1 MELTD
6 KQIIAFAGH
15 RSESWRYDLLNL
27 QDQKIG
33 ELDGVTGATFEFS
46 VASTIR
52 SGGSMECRATDIDW
66 LKVRIQP
73 WHTMVAEGETVTWP
87 IGVFIPASPG
97 IKYAGDGVNRA
108 IDLYDKLQIL
118 DQDRIESTFSVAP
131 GVVVTTQ
138 IKTLLAGIGETRD
151 AITPSSDTVRNAM
164 VWEAD
169 TSKLQI
175 INDLLA
181 SINFFSLWVD
191 GYGVFQGTPYQ
202 PPGGRGISWIFEDN
216 FRSIYSPEFFNDKDE
231 FNVPNKVVLVSTSD
245 GETEALTAVAT
256 NEDPDSKYSYNQRGR
271 WITTTEKDIEV
282 TSQATLNL
290 MVQRRMVELSEI
302 SSTYDIS
309 HALIPL
315 NLNDAVKFIRSTE
328 GISTVGVVQ
337 KMSFGTGVGELVKTT
352 IREVAL

>member
-1 MELTD
+1 MDLTEH
-6 KQIIAFAGH
+6 QIVALAGH
-15 RSESWRYDLLNL
+15 RGESWRYDLLDIN
-27 QDQKIG
+27 DQKIG

-52 SGGSMECRATDIDW
+52 SGGSLECKVDGINW
-66 LKVRIQP
+66 LAVRIQP
-73 WHTMVAEGETVTWP
+73 WYTMEAEGEIITWP

-97 IKYAGDGVNRA
+97 IQFSGEGYNRA

-118 DQDRIESTFSVAP
+118 DQDRVETTYSVAP
-131 GVVVTTQ
+131 GVVVTTL
-138 IKTLLAGIGETRD
+138 IKSILVGIGETRD
-151 AITPSSDTVRNAM
+151 AITPSTATVRSAM

-181 SINFFSLWVD
+181 SINYFSLWAD

-202 PPGGRGISWIFEDN
+202 PPSGRGLSWIFEDDAE
-216 FRSIYSPEFFNDKDE
+216 SIYSPDFFNNRDD
-231 FNVPNKVVLVSTSD
+231 FNVPNKVALVSTSTD
-245 GETEALTAVAT
+245 EVAALTAVAT
-256 NEDPDSKYSYNQRGR
+256 NENPLSPYSYNRRGR

-282 TSQATLNL
+282 ANQTTLNL
-290 MVQRRMVELSEI
+290 MAQRRLVELSDVA
-302 SSTYDIS
+302 STFDIA

-328 GISTVGVVQ
+328 GISSVGVIQ

-352 IREVAL
+352 IREVAQ

>member
-1 MELTD
+1 MDLTEP
-6 KQIIAFAGH
+6 QIIAFSGH
-15 RSESWRYDLLNL
+15 RAEAWRYDLLNI
-27 QDQKIG
+27 QDRKIG

-52 SGGSMECRATDIDW
+52 SSGSLECRAVGIDW

-73 WHTMVAEGETVTWP
+73 WYTMEAEGEIVTWP

-97 IKYAGDGVNRA
+97 IRYSGDGINRT

-118 DQDRIESTFSVAP
+118 DQDRIENTYSVAP
-131 GVVVTTQ
+131 GVVVTDE
-138 IKTLLAGIGETRD
+138 IKALLAGIGETRD
-151 AITPSSDTVRNAM
+151 AITPSSATVRNAM

-181 SINFFSLWVD
+181 SVNFFSLWVD

-216 FRSIYSPEFFNDKDE
+216 FKSIYSPDFFNDKDD

-245 GETEALTAVAT
+245 GDTAALTAVAT
-256 NEDPDSKYSYNQRGR
+256 NEDPDSPYSFNQRGR
-271 WITTTEKDIEV
+271 WLTTTEKDIEV
-282 TSQATLNL
+282 TSQTTLNL
-290 MVQRRMVELSEI
+290 MVQRRMVELSEV
-302 SSTYDIS
+302 SSTYDIE

-337 KMSFGTGVGELVKTT
+337 KMSFGTGVGEMVKTT
-352 IREVAL
+352 IREVTL